1 MRFFLV
7 LLMSTLTPLST
18 PLSALA
24 QARPPG
30 AAGAFPSKP
39 IRMVI
44 PYPPGGPTDVLGRI
58 VAAKLPEL
66 LGQQVVVDNKPGAS
80 GQIGA
85 GDVARAAPDGYT
97 LLANASIHVINP
109 HVYSKPLVDALKDF
123 TPVALIGIVPLVMVV
138 PPSQSARDV
147 KEFIAWAKANPG
159 KVNFASSSTA
169 SAQHLAGEHFK
180 QVVGIDMQHVPYKG
194 SAPALADLAGGQVQL
209 MFDSMPSSMGFIRG
223 GKLKVLAVSNPK
235 RVAALPNV
243 PTMIE
248 AGVADFDL
256 GTWYGIW
263 GPAGLPRDLVAKL
276 NAEIVKVVALPETR
290 ERLAALGAETSAY
303 SAEEFAAFNRRELE
317 RWGRIVRAAN
327 IKLD

>member
-1 MRFFLV
+1 MRFLLV
-7 LLMSTLTPLST
+7 LAISTLTPLST
-18 PLSALA
+18 LTPFSVLA
-24 QARPPG
+24 QAWPQK
-30 AAGAFPSKP
+30 S

-58 VAAKLPEL
+58 VAAKLPEA

-85 GDVARAAPDGYT
+85 GDVAKSAPDGYT
-97 LLANASIHVINP
+97 LLTNASIHVINP

-138 PPSQSARDV
+138 PQGQPARDV

-180 QVVGIDMQHVPYKG
+180 QVTGIDMQHVPYKG

-209 MFDSMPSSMGFIRG
+209 MFDSMPSSIGFIKG

-235 RVAALPNV
+235 RVAVLPNV

-248 AGVADFDL
+248 SGLAGFDL

-263 GPAGLPRDLVAKL
+263 APAGTPRELVARL
-276 NAEIVKVVALPETR
+276 NADIVRVVSLPDVK
-290 ERLAALGAETSAY
+290 ERLAALGAEPSAF
-303 SAEEFAAFNRRELE
+303 SAEEFAAFNRSELE
-317 RWGRIVRAAN
+317 RWGRIVRAAQ

>member
-1 MRFFLV
+1 MRILLV
-7 LLMSTLTPLST
+7 LLLLSLA
-18 PLSALA
+18 PINALA
-24 QARPPG
+24 QSWPQ
-30 AAGAFPSKP
+30 KP

-58 VAAKLPEL
+58 VVAKLPEA

-85 GDVARAAPDGYT
+85 GDVARSAPDGYT

-109 HVYSKPLVDALKDF
+109 HVYSKPLVDAVKDF
-123 TPVALIGIVPLVMVV
+123 TPIALIGIVPLVMVV
-138 PPSQSARDV
+138 PASQTARDV
-147 KEFIAWAKANPG
+147 KEFISWAKANPG

-169 SAQHLAGEHFK
+169 SAPHLAGEHFK
-180 QVVGIDMQHVPYKG
+180 QVTGIDMQHVPYKG

-223 GKLKVLAVSNPK
+223 GKLKVLAVSNPR

-248 AGVADFDL
+248 AGIADFDL

-263 GPAGLPRDLVAKL
+263 GPANLPRELVARL
-276 NAEIVKVVALPETR
+276 NAEIVKVVAQADTR
-290 ERLAALGAETSAY
+290 EKLAALGAEPSAF
-303 SAEEFAAFNRRELE
+303 SADEFAAFNRRETE

-327 IKLD
+327 VKLD

>member
-1 MRFFLV
+1 MRFLP
-7 LLMSTLTPLST
+7 LLLIALNMSTLTPLSV
-18 PLSALA
+18 LA
-24 QARPPG
+24 QGGPPS
-30 AAGAFPSKP
+30 AAGAFPTKP

-58 VAAKLPEL
+58 VAAKLPEM

-85 GDVARAAPDGYT
+85 GDVARSAPDGYT
-97 LLANASIHVINP
+97 LLTNASIHVINP
-109 HVYSKPLVDALKDF
+109 HVYAKPLVDAVKDF
-123 TPVALIGIVPLVMVV
+123 TPIALIGIVPLVMVV

-147 KEFIAWAKANPG
+147 KEFIAWAKVNPG

-180 QVVGIDMQHVPYKG
+180 QVTGLDLQHVPYKG

-223 GKLKVLAVSNPK
+223 GKLKALAVSNPK
-235 RVAALPNV
+235 RVPALPNV

-248 AGVADFDL
+248 SGMADFDL
-256 GTWYGIW
+256 GTWYGVW
-263 GPAGLPRDLVAKL
+263 GPAGLPRELVARL
-276 NAEIVKVVALPETR
+276 NAEIVKVIALPDTR
-290 ERLAALGAETSAY
+290 ERLAALGAEPSAF
-303 SAEEFAAFNRRELE
+303 SADEFAAFNRSELE

>member
-1 MRFFLV
+1 MRLLIV
-7 LLMSTLTPLST
+7 LLFA
-18 PLSALA
+18 ALA
-24 QARPPG
+24 PCVAFGQ
-30 AAGAFPSKP
+30 AFPSKP

-58 VAAKLPEL
+58 VASRLPEV

-85 GDVARAAPDGYT
+85 GDVARSAPDGYT

-109 HVYSKPLVDALKDF
+109 HVYSKPLVDAVRDF

-138 PPSQSARDV
+138 PTSQAAHDV

-169 SAQHLAGEHFK
+169 SAPHLAGEHFK
-180 QVVGIDMQHVPYKG
+180 QVTGIDMQHVPYKG
-194 SAPALADLAGGQVQL
+194 SAPALADLAGSQVQL
-209 MFDSMPSSMGFIRG
+209 MFDSMPSSMAFIRG

-248 AGVADFDL
+248 SGIADFDL
-256 GTWYGIW
+256 GTWYGVW
-263 GPAGLPRDLVAKL
+263 GPANLPRELAARL
-276 NAEIVKVVALPETR
+276 NAAIVKVVSMPEIR
-290 ERLAALGAETSAY
+290 EKLAALGAEPSAY
-303 SAEEFAAFNRRELE
+303 SADEFAAFNRREAE

-327 IKLD
+327 VKLD

>member
-7 LLMSTLTPLST
+7 LLMSTLTPLS
-18 PLSALA
+18 ALA
-24 QARPPG
+24 QAGPPG

-58 VAAKLPEL
+58 VAAKLPEV

-180 QVVGIDMQHVPYKG
+180 QIAGIDMQHVPYKG

-248 AGVADFDL
+248 AGIADFDL